1 MTLCNAGGLR
11 GVLAGCVRYLKVRLF
26 LAVSMI
32 PLSAAADIGGLSFYG
47 NIKPTMIQV
56 KTKTIFKSIFVTNTL
71 L

>member
-1 MTLCNAGGLR
+1 
-11 GVLAGCVRYLKVRLF
+11 VRLF

-32 PLSAAADIGGLSFYG
+32 PLSAAADIGGQSFYG

-56 KTKTIFKSIFVTNTL
+56 KSKTIFKSIIVTNTL